1 MYNKIISVTKT
12 HAYILLNSDETL
24 KIPLSE
30 LNFKPKVKDNVE
42 IYRSKEKIYVTKLK
56 TSSKKWPY
64 VFLSV
69 IFITICCSLILFSAL
84 KKHGEENNI
93 TESKVSNRNSVRNKN
108 SHSNKPST
116 ASSKEDGTSI
126 SESSSLLNSSSQSS
140 QQESSVSSTSSQT
153 LGSSSQ
159 QSSSTGNFSGV
170 VGTWENANGLRI
182 VFDENGLVNGG
193 TVISSGQ
200 QNGITSYNVSAG
212 ASGYAI
218 SFYPAGTSLPYVNS
232 DINRDRIIAG
242 QVAPSSENE
251 VFYRIN

>member
-56 TSSKKWPY
+56 LLQKNGRTSFICY
-64 VFLSV
+64 FYYNLLFTYF
-69 IFITICCSLILFSAL
+69 IFCF

-93 TESKVSNRNSVRNKN
+93 TESKVSNRNSFRNKN

-116 ASSKEDGTSI
+116 TSSKEDGTSI

-182 VFDENGLVNGG
+182 VLMRMD
-193 TVISSGQ
+193 
-200 QNGITSYNVSAG
+200 
-212 ASGYAI
+212 
-218 SFYPAGTSLPYVNS
+218 
-232 DINRDRIIAG
+232 
-242 QVAPSSENE
+242 
-251 VFYRIN
+251 

>member
-30 LNFKPKVKDNVE
+30 LDFKPKVKDKVE

-64 VFLSV
+64 ISGFSIIRSV
-69 IFITICCSLILFSAL
+69 KCSLILFSTL

-93 TESKVSNRNSVRNKN
+93 TESKVSNRNSFRNKN

-153 LGSSSQ
+153 
-159 QSSSTGNFSGV
+159 
-170 VGTWENANGLRI
+170 
-182 VFDENGLVNGG
+182 
-193 TVISSGQ
+193 
-200 QNGITSYNVSAG
+200 
-212 ASGYAI
+212 
-218 SFYPAGTSLPYVNS
+218 
-232 DINRDRIIAG
+232 
-242 QVAPSSENE
+242 
-251 VFYRIN
+251 

>member
-1 MYNKIISVTKT
+1 MAVRLFICYFYYN
-12 HAYILLNSDETL
+12 LLFTY
-24 KIPLSE
+24 
-30 LNFKPKVKDNVE
+30 F
-42 IYRSKEKIYVTKLK
+42 
-56 TSSKKWPY
+56 
-64 VFLSV
+64 
-69 IFITICCSLILFSAL
+69 IFCF

-93 TESKVSNRNSVRNKN
+93 TESKVSNRNSFRNKN